1 LVYFDW
7 DDWLYVASIAIS
19 AMNIYVSFD
28 ITRISKGAPRGWSI
42 IICAFFLSMAYRSVQ
57 FYLDLI
63 TPGSLL
69 DQFEAGLS
77 ILVSLLLLVGL
88 TLLDK
93 SFRRRLSV
101 EPLAK

>member
-7 DDWLYVASIAIS
+7 DDWLYVASITTS

-42 IICAFFLSMAYRSVQ
+42 IICAFILSMAYRSVQ
-57 FYLDLI
+57 FYLDLV
-63 TPGSLL
+63 TPGSLI

-88 TLLDK
+88 TMLDR
-93 SFRRRLSV
+93 SFRRRLGL
-101 EPLAK
+101 EPLTK